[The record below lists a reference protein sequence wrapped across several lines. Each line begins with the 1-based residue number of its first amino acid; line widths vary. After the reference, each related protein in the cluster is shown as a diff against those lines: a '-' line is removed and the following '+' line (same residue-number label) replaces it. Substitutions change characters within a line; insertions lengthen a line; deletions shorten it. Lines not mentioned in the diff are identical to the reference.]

1 MTTRDTDGQNGAV
14 ETESAPQK
22 DGARQTDGAT
32 KAEAAPAR
40 RPSAP
45 ALAAAGVAVVIVLGA
60 LTRFLEQNVP
70 DWAEGGPFE
79 RVAGAIE
86 FPVYAIAIG
95 LLGNLVLTRTGVR
108 DKLSGGFRTEFF
120 IKTGL
125 VLLGASIN
133 LTVLATAAGPAIL
146 QGLLLITAVF
156 SFSWWFGGKLGL
168 DEKLRALL
176 SAAVSICGVS
186 AAIAAAGAVQ
196 AKREQLAYAAS
207 LVIVFALPSIFLL
220 PWLAGVFGLS
230 DVVAGAWIGGNIDT
244 TAAVAAS
251 GAILGDDA
259 LQIATI
265 VKTTQNA
272 LIGFV
277 AVGLTAYFA
286 LKVERR
292 PGSARPS
299 IGDFWERFP
308 KFVLGFIAA
317 SIIGTLWVKFVDDGK
332 ADISTINDLRTW
344 FLIFAFVS
352 IGLEFSAKG
361 LRDAGWRPVVVFG
374 SATVVNIVVA
384 LGLATVLFGNF
395 ELPQ

>member
-1 MTTRDTDGQNGAV
+1 MKTRDSDERNAAV
-14 ETESAPQK
+14 ETESAPR
-22 DGARQTDGAT
+22 ADGAT
-32 KAEAAPAR
+32 KVEAAPAR
-40 RPSAP
+40 RSSAP
-45 ALAAAGVAVVIVLGA
+45 AWAAAGVAVVIVLGG
-60 LTRFLEQNVP
+60 LTRVLEQNVP

>member
-1 MTTRDTDGQNGAV
+1 MGG
-14 ETESAPQK
+14 
-22 DGARQTDGAT
+22 
-32 KAEAAPAR
+32 
-40 RPSAP
+40 
-45 ALAAAGVAVVIVLGA
+45 

-196 AKREQLAYAAS
+196 AKKEQLAYAAS